1 MVENKRRFRI
11 SERISVVEVLYLR
24 SRTWRATV
32 DGTHVENVPALHKWN
47 ETGVW
52 PIRGIAWE
60 DSYRRR
66 LQSTTQ
72 HVLKLTIFCPVS
84 QASWLVRSLYQVWF
98 LDLFLGK

>member
-1 MVENKRRFRI
+1 MRSSCSRFHLIVPPCCAMVENKRRFRI

-52 PIRGIAWE
+52 PIPGTGYVSFAACVVCGVCLSRARG
-60 DSYRRR
+60 
-66 LQSTTQ
+66 
-72 HVLKLTIFCPVS
+72 
-84 QASWLVRSLYQVWF
+84 
-98 LDLFLGK
+98 